1 MKSERGNIVVYLLVG
16 LVLFGVLLGGVWWVK
31 NRVANKATPVAT
43 TQDEK
48 TVQPGTDTQVDQDKA
63 PETKPEESKPAETKP
78 EEQSPSSPSIPATPA
93 PETNNSGGST
103 NSSNSETPATNGTAT
118 SRGTD
123 LAALPP
129 ESRMASTGPS
139 PANVAASGP
148 LENALGTSLGL
159 GIVTFLGSSYV
170 LSRKRAH

>member
-31 NRVANKATPVAT
+31 NRVANKPTPVGT
-43 TQDEK
+43 TQEEK

-63 PETKPEESKPAETKP
+63 PETKPEETKPAETKP
-78 EEQSPSSPSIPATPA
+78 EEQAPSTSSVPATPA
-93 PETNNSGGST
+93 PETNNAGGISSSASST
-103 NSSNSETPATNGTAT
+103 PTTNGAATN
-118 SRGTD
+118 RGTD

-139 PANVAASGP
+139 PTNVAASGP